1 VTGGGVS
8 YSNNLFDGI
17 AAVGAAAKTG
27 APMFVD
33 GAARPSGDQSGPALS
48 QLAGF
53 QLKAGSPALEA
64 GVAITSNGC
73 MDFWGDPLYKGAP
86 DIGPYE
92 AP

>member
-1 VTGGGVS
+1 
-8 YSNNLFDGI
+8 
-17 AAVGAAAKTG
+17 
-27 APMFVD
+27 MFVD

-64 GVAITSNGC
+64 GVAITSNGG